1 MKRAKSMFVALA
13 LLISIACSSTENQ
26 PSPAT
31 SSGEGSSHETS
42 AGQLEPSGFI
52 LFGRVTGR
60 GHVGVN
66 LTANAD
72 GSDER
77 QLTEPGEYCCLL
89 RISPDH
95 SSILVMPGEDPPP
108 GTPVTG
114 GMLSL
119 DGSDFELLTLTD
131 PTLNL
136 VPQAWSP
143 DGRRIA
149 FEGWDDSDPSRTGI
163 YTARASDGGD
173 LVRVTDT
180 GGRPHDMPLDYSPDG
195 TQLVFY
201 REIRTESQGDT
212 DIGGSLWVVNIDGSD
227 AHELDTGA
235 VRPWWHARWSPDGSK
250 ILFGVER
257 LQLTGGLWTIKPDG
271 SGLTKV
277 FEDPAG
283 GFAEQPTWSPDGRQI
298 MFALNPTNDA
308 FTHPENGLYVIRADG
323 TGLTLVIGT
332 PDFKSQPEWWG

>member
-1 MKRAKSMFVALA
+1 MKRSTMLIGTAMLGLVACTSVGNGEMSA
-13 LLISIACSSTENQ
+13 AG
-26 PSPAT
+26 SPAEAT
-31 SSGEGSSHETS
+31 SSAAASTQS
-42 AGQLEPSGFI
+42 QLEGQI
-52 LFGRVTGR
+52 LFTRATGR
-60 GHVGVN
+60 HDAQ
-66 LTANAD
+66 TDFIANAD

-77 QLTEPGEYCCLL
+77 QLTEGGEYCCLL

-95 SSILVMPGEDPPP
+95 SGILVMPGEDLPP
-108 GTPVTG
+108 PVTG
-114 GMLSL
+114 GVLSI
-119 DGSDFELLTLTD
+119 DGSHFELLTLTD

-143 DGRRIA
+143 DGKRIA
-149 FEGWDDSDPSRTGI
+149 FEGWDDSDPNRTGI

-201 REIRTESQGDT
+201 RAIRAEPQLDT
-212 DIGGSLWVVNIDGSD
+212 DIGGSLWVVNVDGSD
-227 AHELDTGA
+227 PHELETGD
-235 VRPWWHARWSPDGSK
+235 VRPWWHARWSPDGSR

-257 LQLTGGLWTIKPDG
+257 LQPTGGLWTIKPDG

-308 FTHPENGLYVIRADG
+308 FTHPENGLYVIDADG
-323 TGLTLVIGT
+323 SGLRLIIGGL
-332 PDFKSQPEWWG
+332 DFKSVPEWWR